1 MGGIG
6 TMQLGGNVPEY
17 SLYNNSAD
25 NAVSCVSARGS
36 SIRHIKKHDG
46 FLLREGMRHNIYQR
60 GD

>member
-1 MGGIG
+1 
-6 TMQLGGNVPEY
+6 MQLGGNVPEY

-25 NAVSCVSARGS
+25 NVVSCVSARGS